1 MPPKTLLIEAF
12 RALCDRLGGVD
23 SVADEIGA
31 SAEGLRQVYNGIKLP
46 SGQPRGLGPSIQ
58 AKLEAKY
65 PGWWKAETAPKAHAA
80 PTLADAL
87 PVVLDA
93 MARAPDRARL
103 RTALQ
108 ALVEDD
114 STAYRQRLAEL
125 LAQAPSPAP
134 ALLAPAPAVAPA
146 APAIGAHRTNE
157 GSVPFKWKTSDQAR
171 TPPAVVP
178 PES

>member
-65 PGWWKAETAPKAHAA
+65 PGWWKAEAATNARSAPS
-80 PTLADAL
+80 LSDAL

-93 MARAPDRARL
+93 IDACPSREELRQLLPLIATGAP
-103 RTALQ
+103 
-108 ALVEDD
+108 
-114 STAYRQRLAEL
+114 AYRQRLAEL

-134 ALLAPAPAVAPA
+134 ALPAPAPAAAPA

-157 GSVPFKWKTSDQAR
+157 GNVPFKWKPSDQAR